1 MVFKFKQLL
10 SLLDPIV
17 TLLLIQPSQHV
28 SKCDYV
34 YYEVNE
40 ELVVITNVLLFY
52 VAPAVAP
59 QIPADPVPEDTTIKP
74 TSVVLTWEAIPP
86 DDANGDL
93 TYIVMIEV
101 TGQTMMRRKRQTNTL
116 QQCLDAAGIAN
127 QFNISVPG
135 DQISTTLLGIGMNL
149 I

>member
-1 MVFKFKQLL
+1 M
-10 SLLDPIV
+10 
-17 TLLLIQPSQHV
+17 
-28 SKCDYV
+28 

-40 ELVVITNVLLFY
+40 ELVVIKNVLLFY

-59 QIPADPVPEDTTIKP
+59 QIPSDPVPEDTLKP

-86 DDANGDL
+86 DDANGEL

-127 QFNISVPG
+127 EFNILVPG
-135 DQISTTLLGIGMNL
+135 DQTSTTLSGIGMNL
-149 I
+149 II

>member
-1 MVFKFKQLL
+1 MVFKFKQLP

-40 ELVVITNVLLFY
+40 ELVVIKNVLLFY

-59 QIPADPVPEDTTIKP
+59 QIPADPVPEDTIKP

-86 DDANGDL
+86 DDANGEL

-101 TGQTMMRRKRQTNTL
+101 TNQMRRKRQTNTL

-135 DQISTTLLGIGMNL
+135 DQTSTTLSGIGMNL